1 MVKIF
6 SLQLRRCIENG
17 VQRISRLVLLSK
29 RGIMRAGDGQVIAA
43 FACERG
49 GKSGLQ
55 RAGCQ
60 ITSGRR
66 EPTTSAAESIP
77 PKRFGAGKGERVR

>member
-1 MVKIF
+1 MLRFF
-6 SLQLRRCIENG
+6 SLQIKRFYGKG
-17 VQRISRLVLLSK
+17 VLRISRLVLLGK

-49 GKSGLQ
+49 GKSGLH